1 MTTVAEYITASP
13 CDKHS
18 CLLDNE
24 ICMGCKRTIDE
35 IIQWQELSNEQKTNI
50 MQRIEN
56 VDGR

>member
-1 MTTVAEYITASP
+1 MTTVAEYINASP

-24 ICMGCKRTIDE
+24 ICIGCKRTIDE